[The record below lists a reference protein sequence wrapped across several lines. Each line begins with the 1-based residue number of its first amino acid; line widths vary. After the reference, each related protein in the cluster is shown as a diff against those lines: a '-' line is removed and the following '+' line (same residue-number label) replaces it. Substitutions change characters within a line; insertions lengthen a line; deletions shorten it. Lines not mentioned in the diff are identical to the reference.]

1 MPGPGPRHV
10 GASVGHQVGAQAR
23 ASPTHQRPW
32 GQRVGMEWGARPRA
46 SPRAGPSPP
55 PGQRLEGSEGPAGP
69 AADYQ
74 SAEIPA
80 RAGALAR
87 PGPAALSR
95 VPIARGNQPR
105 TPPYGGPAGARTRYT
120 LQNCATQNRGPSS
133 LPFPTGGTWRGDD
146 RENDFHGYQLDRGSS
161 GGCFDYERSTGFA
174 KQASGDGGLGYTPV
188 EGGYVQKV
196 QTPSS
201 AWVVSGPGA
210 GL

>member
-1 MPGPGPRHV
+1 MPGPGPHHV

-32 GQRVGMEWGARPRA
+32 GEWVGMEWGGRPRP
-46 SPRAGPSPP
+46 SPRAAPSPP

-105 TPPYGGPAGARTRYT
+105 TPHTGGLPAPVCDTHPKIARPKIADR
-120 LQNCATQNRGPSS
+120 
-133 LPFPTGGTWRGDD
+133 LPFPSPADSPTAAPGEGMTVRMIFTVTSWTEGVVAAVSTMRDLQGLQNRPVGTGVW
-146 RENDFHGYQLDRGSS
+146 
-161 GGCFDYERSTGFA
+161 A
-174 KQASGDGGLGYTPV
+174 TP
-188 EGGYVQKV
+188 
-196 QTPSS
+196 
-201 AWVVSGPGA
+201 
-210 GL
+210 L